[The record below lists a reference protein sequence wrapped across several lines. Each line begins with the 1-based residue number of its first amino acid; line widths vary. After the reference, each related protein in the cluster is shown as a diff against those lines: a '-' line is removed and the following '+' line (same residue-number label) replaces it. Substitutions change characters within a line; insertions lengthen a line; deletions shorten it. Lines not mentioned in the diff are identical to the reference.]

1 MEFLKILMSNS
12 KACCVTCNK
21 GIGQFKCE
29 GCLQTFCMKHVTEHR
44 QRLSQQ
50 LDEVIVEH
58 DLFQQTIIDDQNRK
72 HRLLVYIDQWEEK
85 SIEKI
90 RQTAQDIR
98 EQIDQLENIHKGER
112 FFDSHTRMYRLL
124 SNRYDHARI
133 ESIER
138 TYKTST

>member
-1 MEFLKILMSNS
+1 
-12 KACCVTCNK
+12 
-21 GIGQFKCE
+21 
-29 GCLQTFCMKHVTEHR
+29 MKHVTEHR